1 MSTKYW
7 KSTSSTDPSVAGNW
21 QGGALANGDDAVITA
36 IPGSTLA
43 NIQAFDSSAVVL
55 NSLRID
61 QSYTGTIGAAGA
73 GGYWQIGT
81 ATLNIGLPSGD
92 GVNSGGS
99 GRIKLDIGT
108 GSATINI
115 YNSGSTADTGQEPIR
130 LLGVNSGN
138 VLNVLGGRV
147 GLATNVPGEVS
158 TIGTLN
164 CSGLNAVCNMGP
176 GVTWT
181 TNNVGAGA
189 KTTTYSGGTTVSIGS
204 GSTATCNGSSAI
216 TTFNNGG
223 YLNHNLRTGTMTTTI
238 NNYSGAT
245 VDFSGNPATVTVTTI
260 NRYKGSTVKV
270 SPAAPTHVTFTNRPL
285 QACGTETA
293 N

>member
-1 MSTKYW
+1 M
-7 KSTSSTDPSVAGNW
+7 
-21 QGGALANGDDAVITA
+21 
-36 IPGSTLA
+36 
-43 NIQAFDSSAVVL
+43 SAVVL

-61 QSYTGTIGAAGA
+61 QSYTGAIGSAGA

-108 GSATINI
+108 GAATINV
-115 YNSGSTADTGQEPIR
+115 YNSGNTTDTGQEPIR
-130 LLGVNSGN
+130 LLAVNASN

-147 GLATNVPGEVS
+147 GLAANVPGEVS

-164 CSGLNAVCNMGP
+164 CSGLNAVCNLSS

-181 TNNVGAGA
+181 TASVGAGGTI
-189 KTTTYSGGTTVSIGS
+189 TTNSGGTTLNIGS
-204 GSTATCNGSSAI
+204 GSKATVNGSSAI
-216 TTFNNGG
+216 TTIGNGG
-223 YLNHNLRTGTMTTTI
+223 YLNHNLRTGTMTTTL
-238 NNYSGAT
+238 NNLNGAT
-245 VDFSGNPATVTVTTI
+245 ADFTGNPASCTVTTI

-270 SPAAPTHVTFTNRPL
+270 SPASPTHVTFTNRPM
-285 QACGTETA
+285 QECGTETV